1 MHEPAH
7 TSKPKWT
14 GIKLTLFISLCLAA
28 VVGGFYFAGRSGGD
42 PEIYGNDF
50 NVYYHASRDVIAGR
64 DPYKNSLSEWTP
76 YLYPPLLAELLVPL
90 ALLPLTVAAY
100 IWFLISAFSVI
111 GTGAMCARMLPESR
125 APKWF
130 VAAGAMVIV
139 FRFVLDN
146 FNLGQVNAM
155 VTALAVAHVVLYARG
170 KKFWSALALAIAVS
184 IKLTPAIFLVYH
196 IAKLRLR
203 YAIACTALVGAITAL
218 SFLPMGTAAPIA
230 FSEFANRTLRNEQG
244 YNLADPGNQSL
255 RGALARLTAT
265 DTGVTRDNVDSRIV
279 LSGSSVLLSIIV
291 LAAAV
296 WGAARA
302 RDEMSA
308 VASFFCCAVLLS
320 PLSWKAHFIML
331 ILPLAQL
338 SGAILYSPRT
348 RRRLIAATLVAAF
361 VLFNLTS
368 PRVIG
373 LQAAEWSDAH
383 SLVFAGG
390 LLVFIASVGT
400 ALMQSLASNAAFA
413 NLNTQRDG
421 FQ

>member
-14 GIKLTLFISLCLAA
+14 GIKLTLFICLGIAA
-28 VVGGFYFAGRSGGD
+28 VIGGLYFAGRSGSD
-42 PEIYGNDF
+42 PEVYGNDF
-50 NVYYHASRDVIAGR
+50 NVYYHASREVIAGR
-64 DPYKNSLSEWTP
+64 DPYQNSLSEWTP
-76 YLYPPLLAELLVPL
+76 YLYPPLLAELLIPL
-90 ALLPLTVAAY
+90 ALLPLPLAAY
-100 IWFLISAFSVI
+100 VWFLISAFSVNA
-111 GTGAMCARMLPESR
+111 TAAMCARMLPESR
-125 APKWF
+125 APLWL
-130 VAAGAMVIV
+130 VAAAAMMIV
-139 FRFVLDN
+139 FRFVFDN

-155 VTALAVAHVVLYARG
+155 VTALAVAHVFLFARG
-170 KKFWSALALAIAVS
+170 KKFWSALALAVAVS

-203 YAIACTALVGAITAL
+203 YALACIALVGAISAL
-218 SFLPMGTAAPIA
+218 SFLPMGTAAPGA

-255 RGALARLTAT
+255 RGALARLTTTVT
-265 DTGVTRDNVDSRIV
+265 DETRYNSRMV
-279 LSGSSVLLSIIV
+279 FSGSTLLLSIIV

-296 WGAARA
+296 WGATRA
-302 RDEMSA
+302 RDELLA
-308 VASFFCCAVLLS
+308 VAPFFCCAVLLS
-320 PLSWKAHFIML
+320 PLSWKAHFVML

-338 SGAILYSPRT
+338 SGAMLNTPKT
-348 RRRLIAATLVAAF
+348 RRRLIAATMVAAF

-373 LQAAEWSDAH
+373 FGAAEWSDAH

-400 ALMQSLASNAAFA
+400 AVMQKFGK
-413 NLNTQRDG
+413 QPG
-421 FQ
+421 VC

>member
-1 MHEPAH
+1 MHESAR

-14 GIKLTLFISLCLAA
+14 RVKLTLVIGLGLAT
-28 VVGGFYFAGRSGGD
+28 VIGGIYFAGRSGSD

-50 NVYYHASRDVIAGR
+50 NVYYHSSREVIAGR
-64 DPYKNSLSEWTP
+64 DPYQNSLSEWTP

-90 ALLPLTVAAY
+90 ALLPLTGAAY
-100 IWFLISAFSVI
+100 IWFLISALSVMAAV
-111 GTGAMCARMLPESR
+111 AMCARMVPESR
-125 APKWF
+125 TPQWL
-130 VAAGAMVIV
+130 VAAAAIMIV

-146 FNLGQVNAM
+146 FNLGQVNAI
-155 VTALAVAHVVLYARG
+155 VTALAVAHVFLYARG
-170 KKFWSALALAIAVS
+170 KKLWSAVALAIAVS

-203 YAIACTALVGAITAL
+203 FSIACSVLVGAITAL
-218 SFLPMGTAAPIA
+218 SFLPMGTAAPSA

-265 DTGVTRDNVDSRIV
+265 VTDVTQDNSRIV
-279 LSGSSVLLSIIV
+279 FSGSTVLLSIIV

-296 WGAARA
+296 WGATRV
-302 RDEMSA
+302 RDEMLA
-308 VASFFCCAVLLS
+308 VAPFFCCAVILS

-331 ILPLAQL
+331 ILPLVQL
-338 SGAILYSPRT
+338 SGAMSNASRT
-348 RRRLIAATLVAAF
+348 QRLFTAATLVAAF

-373 LQAAEWSDAH
+373 LGAAEWSDGH
-383 SLVFAGG
+383 SFVFAGG
-390 LLVFIASVGT
+390 LMVFIASVGT
-400 ALMQSLASNAAFA
+400 ALMQKFGKQA
-413 NLNTQRDG
+413 DVC
-421 FQ
+421 

>member
-14 GIKLTLFISLCLAA
+14 RVKLTLFLCLGIAA
-28 VVGGFYFAGRSGGD
+28 VVGGFYFAGRSGSD
-42 PEIYGNDF
+42 PESYGNDF
-50 NVYYHASRDVIAGR
+50 NVYYHASREVIAGR
-64 DPYKNSLSEWTP
+64 DPYQNSLSEWTP
-76 YLYPPLLAELLVPL
+76 YLYPPLLAELLIPL
-90 ALLPLTVAAY
+90 ALLPLTLAAY
-100 IWFLISAFSVI
+100 IWFLISALSVI
-111 GTGAMCARMLPESR
+111 ATVAMCARMLPESR
-125 APKWF
+125 ARWL
-130 VAAGAMVIV
+130 VAAGAMMIV

-155 VTALAVAHVVLYARG
+155 VTALAVAHVFLYARG

-203 YAIACTALVGAITAL
+203 FSISCIVLVGAITAL
-218 SFLPMGTAAPIA
+218 SFLPMGTAEPSA

-244 YNLADPGNQSL
+244 YNLADSGNQSL

-265 DTGVTRDNVDSRIV
+265 ATDVTRDNSRIV
-279 LSGSSVLLSIIV
+279 FSGSSVLLSIIV

-296 WGAARA
+296 WGATRARA
-302 RDEMSA
+302 EMLA
-308 VASFFCCAVLLS
+308 VAPFFCCAVLLS

-331 ILPLAQL
+331 VLPLVQL
-338 SGAILYSPRT
+338 IGAMLNGPRT
-348 RRRLIAATLVAAF
+348 QRQFIAATLVAAF

-373 LQAAEWSDAH
+373 LGAAEWSDAH

-390 LLVFIASVGT
+390 LLVFIASVGA
-400 ALMQSLASNAAFA
+400 ALMQKFGK
-413 NLNTQRDG
+413 QPG
-421 FQ
+421 VC

>member
-1 MHEPAH
+1 MHESAH

-14 GIKLTLFISLCLAA
+14 CVKLTLLCSLGIAA
-28 VVGGFYFAGRSGGD
+28 VIGGLYFAGRSGSD
-42 PEIYGNDF
+42 PDVYGNDF
-50 NVYYHASRDVIAGR
+50 NVYYHASREVIAGR
-64 DPYKNSLSEWTP
+64 DPYQNSLSEWTP
-76 YLYPPLLAELLVPL
+76 YLYPPLLAELLTPL
-90 ALLPLTVAAY
+90 ALLPLTGAAY
-100 IWFLISAFSVI
+100 IWFLISALSVMAAV
-111 GTGAMCARMLPESR
+111 AMCARMVPESR
-125 APKWF
+125 APRWL
-130 VAAGAMVIV
+130 VAAAAMMIV

-146 FNLGQVNAM
+146 FNLGQINAM
-155 VTALAVAHVVLYARG
+155 VTALAVAHVFLYARG

-203 YAIACTALVGAITAL
+203 YAIACIALVGGITAL
-218 SFLPMGTAAPIA
+218 SFLPMGTAAPGA
-230 FSEFANRTLRNEQG
+230 FNEFANRTLRNEQG

-265 DTGVTRDNVDSRIV
+265 VTDVTQDNSRKV
-279 LSGSSVLLSIIV
+279 LSGSSVLLLIIV

-296 WGAARA
+296 WGATRA
-302 RDEMSA
+302 RDELSA
-308 VASFFCCAVLLS
+308 VAPFFCCAVLLS

-338 SGAILYSPRT
+338 TGALLNAPRKQ
-348 RRRLIAATLVAAF
+348 RRLIAPTLVAAF

-373 LQAAEWSDAH
+373 LGAAEWCDTH

-400 ALMQSLASNAAFA
+400 ALMQKFGKQPAVC
-413 NLNTQRDG
+413 
-421 FQ
+421 

>member
-1 MHEPAH
+1 MHESAR

-14 GIKLTLFISLCLAA
+14 RVKLTLVIGLGLAT
-28 VVGGFYFAGRSGGD
+28 VIGGIYFAGRSGSD

-50 NVYYHASRDVIAGR
+50 NVYYHASREVIAGR
-64 DPYKNSLSEWTP
+64 DPYQNSLSEWTP

-90 ALLPLTVAAY
+90 ALLPLTGAAY
-100 IWFLISAFSVI
+100 IWFLISALSVMAAV
-111 GTGAMCARMLPESR
+111 AMCARMVPESR
-125 APKWF
+125 TPQWL
-130 VAAGAMVIV
+130 VAAAAMMIV

-146 FNLGQVNAM
+146 FNLGQVNAI
-155 VTALAVAHVVLYARG
+155 VTALAVAHVFLYARG
-170 KKFWSALALAIAVS
+170 KKLWSAVALAIAVS

-203 YAIACTALVGAITAL
+203 FSIACIVLVGAITAL
-218 SFLPMGTAAPIA
+218 SFLPMGTAAPSA

-265 DTGVTRDNVDSRIV
+265 ITDGTRDDSDSRMV
-279 LSGSSVLLSIIV
+279 FSGSTVLLSIIV

-296 WGAARA
+296 WGATRA
-302 RDEMSA
+302 RDEMLA
-308 VASFFCCAVLLS
+308 VAPFFCCAVILS

-331 ILPLAQL
+331 ILPLVQL
-338 SGAILYSPRT
+338 SGAILSSPRT
-348 RRRLIAATLVAAF
+348 RRRLIAATLVTAF

-373 LQAAEWSDAH
+373 LGAAGWSDAH
-383 SLVFAGG
+383 SFVFAGG
-390 LLVFIASVGT
+390 LMVFIASLGT
-400 ALMQSLASNAAFA
+400 ALMQKFGK
-413 NLNTQRDG
+413 QPG
-421 FQ
+421 VC